1 MAQALTASA
10 PQAAIPATIPTPRT
24 AATAVS
30 RLLSLDGW
38 RAVSILMV
46 LGSHDTF
53 VNGFPDAAVPVFK
66 LFFDGNLG
74 VRFFFVISGFL
85 ITWLMLLERD
95 SSGSVNLREF
105 YIRRGLRI
113 LPIYCAYLCV
123 LAALHA
129 TGVVKESASAWIGNL
144 TFTRNMMGNVSGGD
158 GISAH
163 LWSLSVEEQFYL
175 LWPALFFLLRK
186 RQDRPVLAVLFIAIL
201 LALARRGIVYWSFS
215 PGFLHSWIW
224 DLCRPFLIIVS
235 IKSFDCL
242 ALGCISAILFAH
254 RREMIE
260 QPLKQYPWA
269 AMAAGVALIVIP
281 HYSSALSQKPALAAL
296 ADTVGPTLQAL
307 GFSILLLQSVLAPN
321 WFCYRALNWD
331 WVRRIGVLSYSIY
344 IWQQLFWGSPQFLGL
359 NRFWWM
365 GLWII
370 PLFAVTMAS
379 YYGLERPLIK
389 LRSRYREVKLSGM

>member
-1 MAQALTASA
+1 MTQAVTAPA
-10 PQAAIPATIPTPRT
+10 PQAAAIPRPRT

-53 VNGFPDAAVPVFK
+53 VNGFPDAAVPIFK

-95 SSGSVNLREF
+95 NSGSVNLREF
-105 YIRRGLRI
+105 YVRRGLRI

-123 LAALHA
+123 LAVLHA
-129 TGVVKESASAWIGNL
+129 TGIARESGSAWIGNL
-144 TFTRNMMGNVSGGD
+144 TFSRNMMGQAFGGD

-163 LWSLSVEEQFYL
+163 LWSLSVEEQFYFV
-175 LWPALFFLLRK
+175 WPVFFFLLRK
-186 RQDRPVLAVLFIAIL
+186 NKDRLVLAVLCIAIL
-201 LALARRGIVYWSFS
+201 LALARRGIAYCSFS
-215 PGFLHSWIW
+215 PGILHVCIW
-224 DLCRPFLIIVS
+224 ELCRPFLVVVS

-242 ALGCISAILFAH
+242 ALGCISAILFVH
-254 RREMIE
+254 RRAMIE
-260 QPLKQYPWA
+260 KPLNQFPWA
-269 AMAAGVALIVIP
+269 SVAAGVALIFFP
-281 HYSSALSQKPALAAL
+281 HYSNSLAQKPVLAAL
-296 ADTVGPTLQAL
+296 ADTVGPTLQAC
-307 GFSILLLQSVLAPN
+307 GFSILLLQSVLAPD
-321 WFCYRALNWD
+321 WFCYRPLNWN
-331 WVRRIGVLSYSIY
+331 WVRRIGVWSYSIY

-365 GLWII
+365 GLWIV

-379 YYGLERPLIK
+379 YYGLERPLMK
-389 LRSRYREVKLSGM
+389 LRSRYREVKITSP